1 MESTNKPRREL
12 DAAKALIR
20 QAFPNM
26 LAGYRAGI
34 KEHSGVEVISKDLK
48 LNRGPIEQ
56 WLLDWLK
63 GARDLGIYKG
73 PISVDIEFV
82 REDWE

>member
-1 MESTNKPRREL
+1 MESTNKPTREL
-12 DAAKALIR
+12 ELAKKLIK

-26 LAGYRAGI
+26 LAGFRAGR
-34 KEHSGVEVISKDLK
+34 KEGFKNGSHRYQNLRIV
-48 LNRGPIEQ
+48 EQ

-73 PISVDIEFV
+73 PISVDIEFKP
-82 REDWE
+82 EDWE